1 MKFILFK
8 KSHFGLLVLTLV
20 PIFSLKAQSITK
32 TLGLEEAVQVAI
44 QNNKQVIIAQTDAS
58 IAKSQFNQTDAIWL
72 PQINLSHTAY
82 STNNP
87 LNVFG
92 FKLQQAGVQQA
103 DFNPAL
109 LNNPSAYSNYA
120 TQFAVQQ
127 PIVNMDAVYMRKAAK
142 MQIGVYEAQAERTA
156 EAIKMQ
162 VVQAY
167 LMLEF
172 SYQYEKVAKEGLS
185 TIQAIYKFTKDRFS
199 QGMMQ
204 KSDLLNVEVQV
215 KAALLQNSQAKSQIE
230 NVSDQLSLLMGTE
243 KGVVYTT
250 TAYQLS
256 VQKDASGATISNRS
270 DIRALNAALKSYD
283 LAIKSTK
290 LSWAPKLNGFANY
303 NINDKS
309 MTIDGA
315 KSYIAGVQFSWDIFK
330 GNQVKNKTKTQSLEK
345 LKVQEQLNSQIEQ
358 ASSEI
363 NKTNR
368 AIIDANNKIEQGQIA
383 VQQAQES
390 LRIIQNRYEQGLVST
405 NDVLLAQNQLSQQKL
420 LLAQAEFEKKS
431 NINYLD
437 FLTTK

>member
-1 MKFILFK
+1 
-8 KSHFGLLVLTLV
+8 
-20 PIFSLKAQSITK
+20 
-32 TLGLEEAVQVAI
+32 
-44 QNNKQVIIAQTDAS
+44 
-58 IAKSQFNQTDAIWL
+58 
-72 PQINLSHTAY
+72 
-82 STNNP
+82 
-87 LNVFG
+87 
-92 FKLQQAGVQQA
+92 
-103 DFNPAL
+103 
-109 LNNPSAYSNYA
+109 
-120 TQFAVQQ
+120 
-127 PIVNMDAVYMRKAAK
+127 
-142 MQIGVYEAQAERTA
+142 
-156 EAIKMQ
+156 
-162 VVQAY
+162 
-167 LMLEF
+167 
-172 SYQYEKVAKEGLS
+172 
-185 TIQAIYKFTKDRFS
+185 
-199 QGMMQ
+199 
-204 KSDLLNVEVQV
+204 
-215 KAALLQNSQAKSQIE
+215 
-230 NVSDQLSLLMGTE
+230 
-243 KGVVYTT
+243 
-250 TAYQLS
+250 
-256 VQKDASGATISNRS
+256 
-270 DIRALNAALKSYD
+270 
-283 LAIKSTK
+283 